1 MPAARRYPVDL
12 ALGYAGVVNFD
23 GDPLDLALA
32 HALQLDGR
40 APFRRIAS
48 VLGVSDHTV
57 ARRYARLR
65 ADGLLRVRGL
75 ADPARIG
82 QTQWFVRVQC
92 TPSAAGQL
100 ADALARRPDTAW
112 VSLSSGGTQVVCVL
126 RTSPGEDGNLLLQTL
141 PNAPRVTGVTAHCA
155 LHAFLG
161 NRRSVLNKTGALTPE
176 QVAGLQ
182 PLRSEVDSR
191 RVVLDDEDQ
200 RLVTALGKD
209 GRAGFTEL
217 ASATGWSQTTVRRR
231 LAELTDNGVLYF
243 DVDFDP
249 VIIGMHLQTILWLSV
264 APDRLTAAGEALATH
279 PTSAY
284 VAATTGVSNL
294 YAIIMSSDTEALYQ
308 YLTTEVA
315 ALPGIQHL
323 ETAPVIRTVKSTG

>member
-1 MPAARRYPVDL
+1 
-12 ALGYAGVVNFD
+12 VVNFD

-65 ADGLLRVRGL
+65 AEGRLRVRGL
-75 ADPARIG
+75 VEPTRIG
-82 QTQWFVRVQC
+82 HTQWFVRVQC
-92 TPSAAGQL
+92 TPSAAGRL

-112 VSLSSGGTQVVCVL
+112 VSLNSGGTQVLCVL
-126 RTSPGEDGNLLLQTL
+126 RTAPGADGDLLLQTL
-141 PNAPRVTGVTAHCA
+141 PDAPRVTGVTAHCA

-161 NRRSVLNKTGALTPE
+161 NRRSVLNKTGALTRE
-176 QVAGLQ
+176 QVAELEPQ
-182 PLRSEVDSR
+182 PAALSEVDTGTA
-191 RVVLDDEDQ
+191 VLDDADD
-200 RLVTALGKD
+200 RLLAVLGQD
-209 GRAGFTEL
+209 GRASFADL
-217 ASATGWSQTTVRRR
+217 ASVTGWSQTTARRR
-231 LAELTDNGVLYF
+231 LTELSDAGVLYF

-249 VIIGMHLQTILWLSV
+249 AILGLHMQTIMWLSV
-264 APDRLTAAGEALATH
+264 APDRLNAAGEALAAH

-284 VAATTGVSNL
+284 VAATTGVTNL
-294 YAIIMSSDTEALYQ
+294 YAVIMSSGTEALYQ
-308 YLTTEVA
+308 YLTTDVA

-323 ETAPVIRTVKSTG
+323 ETAPVIRTVKSTGITGPGTFRSGRPTG